1 MINCNSLKNDIMAIE
16 FLAKIRSDLRMYE
29 KYIEQTLD
37 QCRELLNE
45 NARLRE
51 RIQELEKQ
59 KREA

>member
-1 MINCNSLKNDIMAIE
+1 MAIE

-29 KYIEQTLD
+29 AYIERTLE
-37 QCRELLNE
+37 QCRELLSE
-45 NARLRE
+45 NVRLRE